1 MKTSIPFR
9 PLPGI
14 AGSGLSLYSVQAL
27 AAQPAADAG
36 LSPLA
41 MFVAADPVVKGVMLA
56 LLAAAFACWLVLL
69 VKGAALWL
77 AAGEGRRG
85 QAALAEAA
93 TLADA
98 GERVRPLP
106 AHGLA
111 RSLLREVDKEIALS
125 AADAPRDALQAR
137 AAFRLEQA
145 QSARARSLARG
156 VGLLATI
163 GAVAPFVGLFGTVWG
178 IMRSFAGIAASGN
191 TSLAS
196 VAPGIAEAL
205 LATAV
210 GLVAAIPAVVIYNL
224 FSRWLQGHKGLQQQV
239 AGQLLLLLSRELDAR
254 AGRN

>member
-85 QAALAEAA
+85 HAALAEAV

-145 QSARARSLARG
+145 QSARALARG

-205 LATAV
+205 RATAV

-224 FSRWLQGHKGLQQQV
+224 FSRWLLGHKGLQQQV

-254 AGRN
+254 AAGN